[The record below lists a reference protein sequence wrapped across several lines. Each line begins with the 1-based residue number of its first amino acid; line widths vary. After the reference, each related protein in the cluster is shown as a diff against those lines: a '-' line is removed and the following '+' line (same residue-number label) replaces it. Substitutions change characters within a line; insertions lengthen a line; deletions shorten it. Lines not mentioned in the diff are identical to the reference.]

1 MEDTEV
7 LSTQTEKSLD
17 GHLKK
22 KISEGVCSTSSV
34 ISLSEGST
42 RVQAHV
48 DVNVNYDI
56 PNVTV
61 YSADEIPK
69 KNRGRSTQLVMS
81 KEATESNPTVE
92 SGVRSNDATFGAL
105 SEQSVQTEPFSKGHH
120 LSMKYAT
127 AEDQDESFSRS
138 YSRRPLEKVDSSTSN
153 GISSE
158 HNETNLCSSTHSPCS
173 GLQNK
178 FPSPLDVGDNGSSYP
193 GDISIC
199 SPSSYNSLNEE
210 SGNILHPQKSSAS
223 QLVMGK
229 GNQEDQG
236 KSFPYTISA
245 LVTSSTAIVAET
257 DAVQQQQRSDM
268 QSMVNS
274 ELSLKFGSSLQRLPL
289 GEHN

>member
-1 MEDTEV
+1 M
-7 LSTQTEKSLD
+7 LSSQTEKSLD
-17 GHLKK
+17 GNLKK
-22 KISEGVCSTSSV
+22 KISEGVCSTNSV

-69 KNRGRSTQLVMS
+69 KNRGRSTQVVKS
-81 KEATESNPTVE
+81 KEATESNSTVE
-92 SGVRSNDATFGAL
+92 SGVRPNDATFGAL
-105 SEQSVQTEPFSKGHH
+105 SEQSVQTEPISKGHH
-120 LSMKYAT
+120 LSMKKAT
-127 AEDQDESFSRS
+127 AEDQDDSFSRS

-153 GISSE
+153 GISSQ
-158 HNETNLCSSTHSPCS
+158 HNEINLCSSTHNPCS

-178 FPSPLDVGDNGSSYP
+178 FPSQLDVGDNGSSYP
-193 GDISIC
+193 SNISIC
-199 SPSSYNSLNEE
+199 SPSSNHSLNEE
-210 SGNILHPQKSSAS
+210 SGNIPHPQNSSAS

-236 KSFPYTISA
+236 KIFPYTVSA
-245 LVTSSTAIVAET
+245 LITSSTAIIAET
-257 DAVQQQQRSDM
+257 DAAQQQQRSEM
-268 QSMVNS
+268 QSTVNS
-274 ELSLKFGSSLQRLPL
+274 ELSLRFGSSLQRLQL